1 MTASGRRSRV
11 GETSDKLPLGMA
23 RVPIGVLDFESTS
36 ATLTV
41 SVPFVLRRRG
51 ARKLIA
57 LEAVA
62 ESELQAPEVD
72 GALVAALARAFRWQS
87 MLQSGQYGS
96 LTEISKAEKIDKGY
110 VSRAL
115 DLTLLAPDI
124 VESVLDGT
132 SERGLTLG
140 DLRAATHER
149 HWELQ
154 RRSMVSAAQRDTS
167 A

>member
-1 MTASGRRSRV
+1 MTDSGRSSRV
-11 GETSDKLPLGMA
+11 GQISDKLPLGMA
-23 RVPIGVLDFESTS
+23 RVPIGVLDFGSAS
-36 ATLTV
+36 ATLSV

-57 LEAVA
+57 SEAVA
-62 ESELQAPEVD
+62 ESEFQAPQAD

-87 MLQSGQYGS
+87 MLRSGEYGS

-110 VSRAL
+110 VSRLL

-124 VESVLDGT
+124 IESVLDGT
-132 SERGLTLG
+132 NERGLTLG

-154 RRSMVSAAQRDTS
+154 RRCILSALPRNTA